1 MKAIVYTS
9 NTGFTARYAA
19 MLGEKT
25 GLPVYTLKEAC
36 KKLEKKTPILYLG
49 WLFAS
54 TVKGYGKAG
63 SRFQVKALIAVGLC
77 ETGTLLD
84 DVRRVNELPRSL
96 PVFTVQGG
104 MDHSRL
110 RGINRFMIGSL
121 IKFMSRAKNRTPE
134 DTRKLQ
140 LIIEGGDFVC
150 EENLAQFLAFY
161 QGKANHE
168 QADA

>member
-54 TVKGYGKAG
+54 TVKGYGKAS
-63 SRFQVKALIAVGLC
+63 SRFQVKALIAVGMC

-84 DVRRVNELPRSL
+84 DVRKVNDVPAGL
-96 PVFTVQGG
+96 PVFTLQGG
-104 MDHSRL
+104 MDHSKL
-110 RGINRFMIGSL
+110 RGLHKFMIKML
-121 IKFMSRAKNRTPE
+121 IKMMKRAKNPSQE
-134 DTRKLQ
+134 DQAKLA
-140 LIIEGGDFVC
+140 LIIAGGDYVK
-150 EENLAQFLAFY
+150 EENLTAVLHWFE
-161 QGKANHE
+161 GMGV
-168 QADA
+168 